1 VAFENYLH
9 RGGAEKRQLQA
20 GLGEVEVGE
29 GERQVVVGRGM
40 ESRAKELSSLT
51 GEELGWA
58 Q

>member
-1 VAFENYLH
+1 MAFENYLH
-9 RGGAEKRQLQA
+9 RGGAEKCQLQA

-40 ESRAKELSSLT
+40 EGRAKELSSLT
-51 GEELGWA
+51 GEELGWV

>member
-51 GEELGWA
+51 GEEVGWV

>member
-1 VAFENYLH
+1 MAFENYLH
-9 RGGAEKRQLQA
+9 RGGAEKCQLQA

-40 ESRAKELSSLT
+40 EGRAKELSSRT
-51 GEELGWA
+51 GEGLGWA

>member
-1 VAFENYLH
+1 MAFENYLH

-29 GERQVVVGRGM
+29 GERQVVVGRRM
-40 ESRAKELSSLT
+40 EGRAKELSSLT
-51 GEELGWA
+51 GEEVGWA

>member
-29 GERQVVVGRGM
+29 GERQVVVGREM
-40 ESRAKELSSLT
+40 EGRAKELSSLT
-51 GEELGWA
+51 GEEVGWA